1 MVLSIVKGDTN
12 EYRLWLSLIRP
23 PLHSINK
30 INIKKFISH
39 LPCSQFLLY
48 LIILVLIYHFT
59 GSVDFSALQKTLTI
73 QLKLGMLNKAN

>member
-1 MVLSIVKGDTN
+1 MNTV
-12 EYRLWLSLIRP
+12 LWLSLIHP

-30 INIKKFISH
+30 INIKKFNSH
-39 LPCSQFLLY
+39 LPCRQFLLY

-59 GSVDFSALQKTLTI
+59 GSVDDFRALQKILTI